1 MAPCAHAQLATEE
14 EEKDLSLD
22 AGQRSATA
30 VCPIPG
36 ERRGCYDRRTVSL
49 RSFVQGGVTPR
60 RRRVRRADEAS
71 AFVDW
76 HEPHL
81 LFMAMTI
88 LLLSVADAFLTLT
101 LLTQG
106 GQEANPLLAYVLD
119 NFPRAFAGV
128 KMLLTGIGV
137 VVLVALARATVFRI
151 IRVVTLMH
159 WCLVAYVILIF
170 YEWWLLRSLF

>member
-1 MAPCAHAQLATEE
+1 M
-14 EEKDLSLD
+14 SLE
-22 AGQRSATA
+22 AGYDSATA

-36 ERRGCYDRRTVSL
+36 ERRSRYDRRRVSL
-49 RSFVQGGVTPR
+49 RSFVQGGLTPR
-60 RRRVRRADEAS
+60 RRSVRRADEAS

-106 GQEANPLLAYVLD
+106 AHEANPLLAYLLD

-128 KMLLTGIGV
+128 KMLLTGVGV
-137 VVLVALARATVFRI
+137 LVLVALARATVFRI

-159 WCLVAYVILIF
+159 WCLIAYVTLIF
-170 YEWWLLRSLF
+170 YEWWLLRNLF